1 MPIVTGTG
9 DSDFSPSWKWA
20 DDETLEGT
28 HVEMRKATTEH
39 GETVVW
45 ELATEEDGR
54 VSVWINPAN
63 LLAKVRRELQNRQ
76 RERGSAGIVDVG
88 ERVRINPGVK
98 RPSKRNPGQTVW
110 PFPVVWFEHG
120 APDRS
125 AEELLL
131 ADTSTADEEN
141 GEDVLD
147 AAAVV
152 TTKADD
158 EKAAG
163 DDIPF

>member
-9 DSDFSPSWKWA
+9 DSDYSPTWKWA
-20 DDETLEGT
+20 DDETLEGG

-39 GETVVW
+39 GEKVVW
-45 ELATEEDGR
+45 ELETQEDGR
-54 VSVWINPAN
+54 VSVWVDPAN

-76 RERGSAGIVDVG
+76 RERGSASIDVG

-110 PFPVVWFEHG
+110 PFPLVWFEQG

-131 ADTSTADEEN
+131 ETSPAGDEPE
-141 GEDVLD
+141 EDALEAV
-147 AAAVV
+147 AAPAPIPTV
-152 TTKADD
+152 D
-158 EKAAG
+158 